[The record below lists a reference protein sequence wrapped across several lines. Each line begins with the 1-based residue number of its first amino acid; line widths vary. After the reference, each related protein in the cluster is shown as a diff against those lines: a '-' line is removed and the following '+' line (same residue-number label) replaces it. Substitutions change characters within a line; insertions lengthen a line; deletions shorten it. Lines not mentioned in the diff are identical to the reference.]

1 MKIRNKLTLQFTG
14 IVFCIL
20 VLFSVC
26 IYYAF
31 SQYREFNFRKRLREK
46 ALYTAKILIE
56 VDEINAE
63 LLKKLRRNYLT
74 SLHEEYVRIYDKND
88 SLVYKDDTINF
99 RIPDEKLQKIR
110 DEKKYSFVLAER
122 QFVGL
127 DYKGNYVITASAV
140 DIEGKEAINFLA
152 IALVAGNLFGLIVIF
167 FSGRFFSSR
176 ALSPISDII
185 HEVDNIKEGHAGL
198 RLTERKGKD
207 EITQLANSFN
217 QMFDRIEDTFE
228 QQNKFIAHASHELR
242 TPLTSITSEIE
253 VSLLKDR
260 SPEAYKETLKSILEE
275 SLNLTELS
283 NKLLELL
290 QADKQSLV
298 SEKVNLRYLLD
309 RLEEDVLKRKYSRSF
324 IIENQVN
331 KDLSEIEITGNED
344 LIRVALMNVIE
355 NGFKYS
361 NKAVKLIV
369 DAKEYANICF
379 IVRDEGS
386 GIDKDEL
393 TKILKPFYRSR
404 RNLSANGF
412 GIGLSL
418 TDKIIKL
425 HGGTLKINSVISTGT
440 SVTLIFP
447 I

>member
-56 VDEINAE
+56 VEEINAE
-63 LLKKLRRNYLT
+63 LLKRLRRNYLQ
-74 SLHEEYVRIYDKND
+74 SLHEENVRIYDKND
-88 SLVYKDDTINF
+88 NLVYKDDTIKV
-99 RIPDEKLQKIR
+99 RIPEDKLQRIR
-110 DEKKYSFVLAER
+110 DKKKYSFMLEGR

-127 DYKGNYVITASAV
+127 DYKGTYVITASAI
-140 DIEGKEAINFLA
+140 DIKGYEALNFLA
-152 IALVAGNLFGLIVIF
+152 VALVAGNLFGLVVIF

-185 HEVDNIKEGHAGL
+185 HEVDNIKEGHTGL

-207 EITQLANSFN
+207 EITHLANSFN
-217 QMFDRIEDTFE
+217 QMFDRIEDTYE

-253 VSLLKDR
+253 VALLKDR
-260 SPEAYKETLKSILEE
+260 TTEGYKETLKSILEE
-275 SLNLTELS
+275 SLSLTELS

-309 RLEEDVLKRKYSRSF
+309 RIEEEVLKRKYSRSF
-324 IIENQVN
+324 IIENKIN
-331 KDLSEIEITGNED
+331 RDLSEIEMTGNED
-344 LIRVALMNVIE
+344 LIRVALMNVVE

-361 NKAVKLIV
+361 DKAVRLSV
-369 DAKEYANICF
+369 DSIESENICF
-379 IVRDEGS
+379 TVKDEGS
-386 GIDKDEL
+386 GIEKDEL
-393 TKILKPFYRSR
+393 TKILKPFYRSH
-404 RNLSANGF
+404 RNLSASGF

-425 HGGTLKINSVISTGT
+425 HGGTLKIKSEISTGT

>member
-1 MKIRNKLTLQFTG
+1 MKIRNKLTFQFTG

-20 VLFSVC
+20 VLFSLC
-26 IYYAF
+26 LYYAF

-46 ALYTAKILIE
+46 ALNTAKILIE
-56 VDEINAE
+56 VEEINSE
-63 LLKKLRRNYLT
+63 LLKKLRRNYLQ

-88 SLVYKDDTINF
+88 NLVYKDDTIKF
-99 RIPDEKLQKIR
+99 KIPDDKLQKIR
-110 DEKKYSFVLAER
+110 DDKKYSFKLKDR

-127 DYKGNYVITASAV
+127 DYKGTYVITASAI
-140 DIEGKEAINFLA
+140 DIEGSKANNFLA

-176 ALSPISDII
+176 ALSPISEII
-185 HEVDNIKEGHAGL
+185 HEVDNIKEGHTGL
-198 RLTERKGKD
+198 RLTKRKGKD

-253 VSLLKDR
+253 VALLKDR
-260 SPEAYKETLKSILEE
+260 STEDYKETLRSILEE
-275 SLNLTELS
+275 SLSLTELS

-290 QADKQSLV
+290 QADKQSLI

-309 RLEEDVLKRKYSRSF
+309 RLEEDVLKRKYSKSF
-324 IIENQVN
+324 LIENNIN

-361 NKAVKLIV
+361 DEPVKLIV
-369 DAKEYANICF
+369 DEKEADNISF
-379 IVRDEGS
+379 TVIDEGS

-393 TKILKPFYRSR
+393 TKILKPFYRSH
-404 RNLSANGF
+404 RNISASGF

-418 TDKIIKL
+418 TNKIIKL
-425 HGGTLKINSVISTGT
+425 HGGTLRINSVISNGT
-440 SVTLIFP
+440 SVTLTFP

>member
-20 VLFSVC
+20 ILFSIC

-31 SQYREFNFRKRLREK
+31 CQYREFTFRKRLREK
-46 ALYTAKILIE
+46 ALNTAKILIE

-63 LLKKLRRNYLT
+63 LLKKLRRNYLQ
-74 SLHEEYVRIYDKND
+74 SLHEEYVRIYDKNNN
-88 SLVYKDDTINF
+88 LVYRDDTIRF
-99 RIPDEKLQKIR
+99 KIPDEKLQKIR
-110 DEKKYSFVLAER
+110 DEKKYSFRIEDR

-127 DYKGNYVITASAV
+127 DYKSTYVITASAI
-140 DIEGKEAINFLA
+140 DMEGHKATNFLA
-152 IALVAGNLFGLIVIF
+152 IALAAGNLFGLIIIF
-167 FSGRFFSSR
+167 FTGRFFSSR

-198 RLTERKGKD
+198 RLTERKGRD
-207 EITQLANSFN
+207 EIAQLANSFN

-242 TPLTSITSEIE
+242 TPLTSITGEIE
-253 VSLLKDR
+253 VALLKDR
-260 SPEAYKETLKSILEE
+260 STEEYKETLQSLLEE
-275 SLNLTELS
+275 SLSLTELS
-283 NKLLELL
+283 NKLLELI
-290 QADKQSLV
+290 QADKQIMI

-309 RLEEDVLKRKYSRSF
+309 RLEEEVLKRKFSRSLL
-324 IIENQVN
+324 IENHIS
-331 KDLSEIEITGNED
+331 KDLSDIEITGNED
-344 LIRVALMNVIE
+344 LIRVAMINVID

-361 NKAVKLIV
+361 DKDVNLKIFS
-369 DAKEYANICF
+369 KEPAHISF
-379 IVRDEGS
+379 SISDEGS

-404 RNLSANGF
+404 RTLSASGF

-425 HGGTLKINSVISTGT
+425 HGGTLIIKSVISKGT
-440 SVTLIFP
+440 SVTITLP
-447 I
+447 V